1 MKKIFAV
8 LAALLLLVLMAC
20 SGGGDDGGDTT
31 KPKTFSIIGQ
41 ITFNSTALAGV
52 IVSLSGTSTAQTIT
66 DSSGNYSF
74 SGAANGN
81 YTITASKSDYT
92 FSLPISITVSS
103 ANITG
108 QNFTA
113 TAVPSSAKVITS
125 FSLNGVIG
133 TINETAKTIAVTM
146 PFSTPVINLVA
157 IFTTTGIS
165 VKVGSIVQT
174 SGMTSNNFTS
184 PVTYT
189 VTAADATTQDYSVT
203 VTTVVYQPGDIV
215 RTLPFPAGISGVSDV
230 VFDSASQA
238 FLLFAYDVLSNWKV
252 TKIIQIDYLS
262 GATLSTTTIVNP
274 DFFMNHASEF
284 VKAGDYYYGTS
295 YGWSN
300 GVPQSLIYKIDL
312 NGNIVSTFP
321 CPATSTGGFC
331 EGLAWD
337 GQYLWSGASDNKNLT
352 QFSING
358 TVYATL
364 TVLDSIG
371 SHDVSYDKTA
381 QQLIV
386 SLDNSLNR
394 YNPVTGAEIN
404 NVYTGFSRVGDW
416 DGNFF
421 WAINSSTQQL
431 EGIYIG
437 N

>member
-1 MKKIFAV
+1 MKKLYMLLAV
-8 LAALLLLVLMAC
+8 VLIMVITGCGSNSDPIPTPLSSVKAI
-20 SGGGDDGGDTT
+20 TA
-31 KPKTFSIIGQ
+31 FS
-41 ITFNSTALAGV
+41 LAGV
-52 IVSLSGTSTAQTIT
+52 
-66 DSSGNYSF
+66 D
-74 SGAANGN
+74 
-81 YTITASKSDYT
+81 
-92 FSLPISITVSS
+92 
-103 ANITG
+103 
-108 QNFTA
+108 
-113 TAVPSSAKVITS
+113 
-125 FSLNGVIG
+125 G
-133 TINETAKTIAVTM
+133 TINETGKTIAVAM
-146 PFSTPVINLVA
+146 PFGTDVTALVA
-157 IFTTTGIS
+157 TFTTTGTS
-165 VKVGSIVQT
+165 VKVGSTVQV
-174 SGMTSNNFTS
+174 SGTTANNFTNS
-184 PVTYT
+184 VTYT
-189 VTAADATTQDYSVT
+189 VTAADASTQDYTVT
-203 VTTVVYQPGDIV
+203 VIIVYAPGDIV
-215 RTLPFPAGISGVSDV
+215 RTLPLPAGISGVSDV
-230 VFDSASQA
+230 VFDGASQT

-295 YGWSN
+295 YGWNN

-321 CPATSTGGFC
+321 CPASSTGGFC

-352 QFSING
+352 QFSITGVTN
-358 TVYATL
+358 ATL

-371 SHDVSYDKTA
+371 SHDVSYDKAA

-386 SLDNSLNR
+386 SLDNSLNS
-394 YNPVTGAEIN
+394 YNSVTGAEIN
-404 NVYTGFSRVGDW
+404 NVYTGLSRVGDW